1 MAIGISVSFRD
12 EAGKEG
18 STSINVPDATSL
30 SDASLAAKAWAKLAD
45 AASDGQIIG
54 MSMTFPVALPAG
66 LKSAPV
72 DGSRIGIGALFQFRT
87 ALNHITKFILPARK
101 EAIIVD
107 GTDEVDLTN
116 TAVVNLL
123 AGMTAGL
130 DLDAVG
136 GTGTVAPSDTRGED
150 VATLDDAYETIG
162 GKRRR

>member
-18 STSINVPDATSL
+18 STSFNVPDATSL
-30 SDASLAAKAWAKLAD
+30 SNASLAAKAWALLAD
-45 AASDGQIIG
+45 EVTDAQIIG
-54 MSMTFPVALPAG
+54 MSMTFPIALPAG

-72 DGSRIGIGALFQFRT
+72 DGARVGVGALFQFRT

-101 EAIIVD
+101 EAIILDGSDVVD
-107 GTDEVDLTN
+107 IANTDV
-116 TAVVNLL
+116 ANLL

-136 GTGTVAPSDTRGED
+136 GAGTVAPSDTRGED
-150 VATLDDAYETIG
+150 VASLDDAYETIG